1 MTSIKILSILMV
13 LIGATFLSLSFSPA
27 RKIWE
32 IVSGP
37 LRRKWLIILYLMA
50 FFLLGYLF
58 FDIVLISSLPFPVE
72 LVTAGV
78 FLGGAI
84 FVYLIVNISQSTI
97 AERQKAEEEI
107 KVLNQSLEIVWPIAR
122 GR

>member
-50 FFLLGYLF
+50 FFLLGYVILRYCF
-58 FDIVLISSLPFPVE
+58 
-72 LVTAGV
+72 
-78 FLGGAI
+78 
-84 FVYLIVNISQSTI
+84 
-97 AERQKAEEEI
+97 
-107 KVLNQSLEIVWPIAR
+107 NQQFALSR
-122 GR
+122 